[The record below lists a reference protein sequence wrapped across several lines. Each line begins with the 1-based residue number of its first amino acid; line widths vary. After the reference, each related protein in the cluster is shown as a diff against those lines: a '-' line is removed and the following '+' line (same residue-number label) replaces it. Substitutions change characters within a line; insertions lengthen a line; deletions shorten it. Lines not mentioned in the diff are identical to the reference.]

1 MHPAPSFLK
10 YATLSY
16 AAERRSMRRS
26 FPRDLSSLELLFEFT
41 GDFAGSN
48 GLAEPDVFAMNLA
61 VEELFT
67 NMIKYG
73 GGDDLVSVDL
83 EVRDEA
89 LVIEL
94 VHAGAQQFDPTAA
107 PVPDRKRSLEDRKP
121 GGLGLQL
128 VRSVMDD
135 FAYEDKNGVARITVT
150 KRLSPRGGV

>member
-1 MHPAPSFLK
+1 MLPLRVA
-10 YATLSY
+10 
-16 AAERRSMRRS
+16 RRFMRRS
-26 FPRDLSSLELLFEFT
+26 FPRDLTSLEPLFQFA
-41 GDFAGSN
+41 GDFARSN
-48 GLAEPDVFAMNLA
+48 QLAEPDVFAMNLA

-67 NMIKYG
+67 NMVKYG
-73 GGDDLVSVDL
+73 GGDDVVSVDL
-83 EVRDEA
+83 QVRDEA

-94 VHAGAQQFDPTAA
+94 VHAGARQFDPTAA
-107 PVPDRKRSLEDRKP
+107 PVPDRNRSLEDREP

>member
-1 MHPAPSFLK
+1 
-10 YATLSY
+10 
-16 AAERRSMRRS
+16 MRRS
-26 FPRDLSSLELLFEFT
+26 FPRELSSLEPLFQFT

-67 NMIKYG
+67 NMVKYG

-83 EVRDEA
+83 DVRGDA

-94 VHAGAQQFDPTAA
+94 VHGGAARFDPTAA
-107 PVPDRKRSLEDRKP
+107 PAVDASRPLDERQP
-121 GGLGLQL
+121 GGLGIQL

-135 FAYEDKNGVARITVT
+135 IAYENRNGAARITVT
-150 KRLSPRGGV
+150 KRLSPRGGA